1 MNFWTATALTV
12 IFLLP
17 GVVAKAQPAAD
28 PTSIWTIQDEN
39 ASISAGTPTDRF
51 YVNGLRLGW
60 VSPTST
66 VPDFLADLGHTLWGG
81 GQQRV
86 GIDIAQQIYTP
97 AGTTATVPS
106 PHDRPYAG
114 VLLGNFSLMSDGDD
128 DTRSVLTLSLGL
140 VGPWSGAENL
150 QNGFHGLIGQN
161 KTNGWGSQIQNVPAV
176 EVLHERTWRLPIGT
190 VAGMET
196 DALPSLTI
204 ALGDLRDYVQ
214 TGVTFRLGQGLD
226 SDFGVPRFRPGLS
239 GGDAFTPTRP
249 FAWYVFAGA
258 DGQAVGYDLLLQSSP
273 FRGGPHVSSV
283 WDVAEMQG
291 GFAVMAYG
299 MRLTFA
305 YVAQTQEFNGQTGG
319 LHQFGS
325 ASLSFH
331 F

>member
-1 MNFWTATALTV
+1 MNFRTITV
-12 IFLLP
+12 IAVALALP
-17 GVVAKAQPAAD
+17 VLTAQAQPAQDA
-28 PTSIWTIQDEN
+28 SSVWTLQDEN
-39 ASISAGTPTDRF
+39 SSISPTSLKDRF

-60 VSPTST
+60 TSPTT
-66 VPDFLADLGHTLWGG
+66 AVPDFLGDLGHTLWGS

-86 GIDIAQQIYTP
+86 AFDLTQQMYTP
-97 AGTTATVPS
+97 AVTNSSMPN
-106 PHDRPYAG
+106 PNDRPYAG
-114 VLLGNFSLMSDGDD
+114 VLLGNFSLLNDSE

-140 VGPWSGAENL
+140 VGPGAGAESL
-150 QNGFHGLIGQN
+150 QNGFHNLIGQN
-161 KTNGWGSQIQNVPAV
+161 RVLGWGGQIQNTPAV
-176 EVLHERTWRLPIGT
+176 ELLHERTWRLPIGT

-204 ALGDLRDYVQ
+204 GLGDLRDYVQ
-214 TGVTFRLGQGLD
+214 TGVTFRFGQGLD
-226 SDFGVPRFRPGLS
+226 SDYGVPRVRPGLS
-239 GGDAFTPTRP
+239 GGDVFTPTRP

-258 DGQAVGYDLLLQSSP
+258 DGQAVGYDMLLQSRP
-273 FRGGPHVSSV
+273 FRGGPHVTSV

-305 YVAQTQEFNGQTGG
+305 YVAQTQEFNGQSGG

-325 ASLSFH
+325 AAISFR